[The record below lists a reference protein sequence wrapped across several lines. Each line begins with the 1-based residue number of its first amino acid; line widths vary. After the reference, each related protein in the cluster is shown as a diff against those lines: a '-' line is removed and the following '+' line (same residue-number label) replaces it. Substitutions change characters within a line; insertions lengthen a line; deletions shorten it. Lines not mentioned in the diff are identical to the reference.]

1 MIDSNSGFHT
11 RADMFDDWLDQR
23 ATMRAWE
30 NFLTFKDLDHS
41 RTSGV
46 RREILESWSRSLAS
60 GIDAT
65 AELAPLDE
73 TEERME
79 EARRK
84 NAELRSAARG
94 PFEKIGPLLSE
105 ANALLILTDAEGF
118 VLEQIGD
125 LRTHSAARS
134 IHLIAGGKWD
144 EAVIGTNGIGT
155 AIRSGRPTLVHASE
169 HFCQGI
175 KAWTCAAAPVRDP
188 VDQRIIGAVDLSGPP
203 SIFRP
208 HNVAMAASVARE
220 IESMLADR
228 QEARRIQLLE
238 AFMDTGPAQSSRDA
252 VIILDQI
259 GRVMYQRAPSG
270 TAQKIPNLSM
280 GQQVIQ
286 LSGSM
291 SDQDIARAVP
301 PEMKPSGISRLFLN
315 GEFSGAAL
323 ILPARG
329 HLQVAGSAATPP
341 ARAAA
346 VAAAQPFRIPPR
358 AGAAHDELLMIGQDP
373 KFLTATDLARR
384 SAVAGSAVL
393 VQGETGAGKELF
405 ARLIH
410 NGAAHKGR
418 APFVTVNC
426 GAISAD
432 LFGSELFGH
441 VSGAFTGASR
451 DGMPGKFEQADGG
464 VLCLDEIGEMPMELQ
479 PYLLRV
485 LEQRAIYRIG
495 CSKRRQVNVQLVAM
509 TNRDLGKEVEAGR
522 FRRDLYYR
530 IGAITIEVPPLRER
544 SSDIPALADHFNRS
558 VAARM
563 GREPLVLT
571 QDAVRRMTGYPW
583 PGNVREMRNL
593 FERLHVMAPGAP
605 VTAEDLPAAFHG
617 ASAQPAATAAPEAPQ
632 VVANLTEMEE
642 QAIRHALVAEDG
654 NLTRVAAV
662 LGISRPTLYRKLK
675 TYGIKRTFE

>member
-1 MIDSNSGFHT
+1 MIDWNSGFHT
-11 RADMFDDWLDQR
+11 RANTFDDWLDQR

-30 NFLTFKDLDHS
+30 DFLTFRDLEHS
-41 RTSGV
+41 RASGV

-105 ANALLILTDAEGF
+105 ANALLILTDADGL

-134 IHLIAGGKWD
+134 IHLVAGGKWD

-175 KAWTCAAAPVRDP
+175 KGWTCAAAPVRDP

-220 IESMLADR
+220 IEAMLADR

-238 AFMDTGPAQSSRDA
+238 AFMDTGAAQSSRDT

-259 GRVMYQRAPSG
+259 GRVMYQRAASG
-270 TAQKIPNLSM
+270 MAQKLPKLSF
-280 GQQVIQ
+280 GQQFIP

-291 SDQDIARAVP
+291 SDQDIAQAVP
-301 PEMKPSGISRLFLN
+301 PQLKPSGISRLFLD

-323 ILPARG
+323 ILPPRP
-329 HLQVAGSAATPP
+329 AATVVP
-341 ARAAA
+341 
-346 VAAAQPFRIPPR
+346 VEPFRIPPR

-373 KFLTATDLARR
+373 KFTTAIDLARR
-384 SAVAGSAVL
+384 AARAGSAVL
-393 VQGETGAGKELF
+393 IQGETGAGKELF

-410 NGAAHKGR
+410 TEASHKGR

-451 DGMPGKFEQADGG
+451 EGMPGKFEQADGG

-495 CSKRRQVNVQLVAM
+495 CSKRRQVDVQLVAM
-509 TNRDLGKEVEAGR
+509 TNRDLNREVEAGH
-522 FRRDLYYR
+522 FRRDLFYR
-530 IGAITIEVPPLRER
+530 IGAITIEVPPLRAR
-544 SSDIPALADHFNRS
+544 PGDIPALADHFNRS
-558 VAARM
+558 VAARL
-563 GREPLVLT
+563 GREPLVLCE
-571 QDAVRRMTGYPW
+571 DAMARLRGYGW

-593 FERLHVMAPGAP
+593 FERLHLMDTGTL
-605 VTAEDLPAAFHG
+605 VTAGDLPTCF
-617 ASAQPAATAAPEAPQ
+617 AQTQTAAPPDEEPQAP
-632 VVANLTEMEE
+632 AALIEMEE
-642 QAIRHALVAEDG
+642 MAIRRALAAEEG

-675 TYGIKRTFE
+675 AYGIKRTFE

>member
-1 MIDSNSGFHT
+1 MTDPLSGFHT
-11 RADMFDDWLDQR
+11 RTGMFDDWLDQR

-30 NFLTFKDLDHS
+30 DFLTYRDIEQS

-73 TEERME
+73 TEDLLED
-79 EARRK
+79 ARRK
-84 NAELRSAARG
+84 NADLHDAARG
-94 PFEKIGPLLSE
+94 PFAKIGPLLSE
-105 ANALLILTDAEGF
+105 ANALLILTDAEGL

-125 LRTHSAARS
+125 LRTHNAARS
-134 IHLIAGGKWD
+134 IHLIKGGKWD
-144 EAVIGTNGIGT
+144 EAAIGTNGIGT

-208 HNVAMAASVARE
+208 HNVAMIASVARE
-220 IESMLADR
+220 IEAALAER
-228 QEARRIQLLE
+228 QEMRRTRLLE
-238 AFMDTGPAQSSRDA
+238 AFLDNGPARGSRDS
-252 VIILDQI
+252 VLILDRI
-259 GRVMYQRAPSG
+259 GRVMYHRLPSDAPRDQL
-270 TAQKIPNLSM
+270 AQKLSL
-280 GQQVIQ
+280 GQQFIP

-291 SDQDIARAVP
+291 SDQDIARAIP
-301 PEMKPSGISRLFLN
+301 PNMHPSGISRLFLD

-323 ILPARG
+323 VLPPRAPVR
-329 HLQVAGSAATPP
+329 SAP
-341 ARAAA
+341 AVPAE
-346 VAAAQPFRIPPR
+346 PFRIPPR
-358 AGAAHDELLMIGQDP
+358 AGAERDELLMIGQGP
-373 KFLTATDLARR
+373 KFTAAVDLARR
-384 SAVAGSAVL
+384 TAAAGSAVL
-393 VQGETGAGKELF
+393 IQGETGVGKELF

-410 NGAAHKGR
+410 TSAAHKGR

-426 GAISAD
+426 GAISAE

-441 VSGAFTGASR
+441 APGAFTGATR
-451 DGMPGKFEQADGG
+451 EGKPGKFEQADGG
-464 VLCLDEIGEMPMELQ
+464 VLCLDEIGEMPLELQ

-509 TNRDLGKEVEAGR
+509 TNRDLREEVEAGR

-530 IGAITIEVPPLRER
+530 IGAMTIEVPPLRER
-544 SSDIPALADHFNRS
+544 PCDIPDLADHFNRM
-558 VAARM
+558 VATRLQ
-563 GREPLVLT
+563 REPLTLSEEAASLMARY
-571 QDAVRRMTGYPW
+571 DW

-593 FERLHVMAPGAP
+593 FERLHLMVQDTM
-605 VTAEDLPAAFHG
+605 VSAEDLPANFRTGPQEAP
-617 ASAQPAATAAPEAPQ
+617 APAAEGAEAAVP
-632 VVANLTEMEE
+632 ANLTDMEE
-642 QAIRHALVAEDG
+642 QAIRRTLITEEG
-654 NLTRVAAV
+654 NLTRVAHV

-675 TYGIKRTFE
+675 TYGIRRTYE